1 VPGDA
6 LVGKSIGRW
15 WAGAWDRSCGLVER
29 VDVIFLIFYEI
40 DQQRADCED
49 SVAPG

>member
-40 DQQRADCED
+40 DQQTVKTVLRLDD
-49 SVAPG
+49 L